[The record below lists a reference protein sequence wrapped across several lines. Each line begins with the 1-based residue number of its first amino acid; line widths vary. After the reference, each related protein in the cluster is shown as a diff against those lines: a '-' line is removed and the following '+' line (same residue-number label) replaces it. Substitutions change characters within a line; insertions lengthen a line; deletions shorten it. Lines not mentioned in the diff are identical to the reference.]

1 MRLHSTFAALLT
13 VVAAAPLAAQATQA
27 ANRASADPDK
37 NAAGGLRVP
46 GWTARFDRAEAKP
59 AQVSFTRMGTG
70 YHVTAGPAAVYYPT
84 RSAPA
89 SGNYTV
95 AASFTQTK
103 APAHPEAYGLFAGGQ
118 NLQGAAPSYVY
129 FVVRGDGKYLVKHR
143 ANATEVHTLVDW
155 TASPALKP
163 AGADGKATNALEIR
177 VAGDSVRFVANGTP
191 VAAVSRKQT
200 GALNGT
206 AGIRVNHN
214 LDVHVDGFAV
224 RPAGRRRGARR
235 RGRRPAAR
243 ARPRPCSRTR
253 STTSS
258 TSSAS
263 RS

>member
-1 MRLHSTFAALLT
+1 MRFAPAALFLVALT
-13 VVAAAPLAAQATQA
+13 AAPLAAQSGTPAAAPTARATDLGGTMH
-27 ANRASADPDK
+27 ADPDK
-37 NAAGGLRVP
+37 NTVGGIQVA
-46 GWTARFDRAEAKP
+46 GWTARFDRPTAKAE
-59 AQVSFTRMGTG
+59 QVSFTRMGTG

-191 VAAVSRKQT
+191 VAAVSRKET
-200 GALNGT
+200 GALNGA

-224 RPAGRRRGARR
+224 RKGAAARR
-235 RGRRPAAR
+235 AE
-243 ARPRPCSRTR
+243 
-253 STTSS
+253 
-258 TSSAS
+258 
-263 RS
+263 